1 MRDHPDGEGEESDPF
16 LELWNRFLPPTGQ
29 LDRSALAPLQQPPPQ
44 PPPAPL
50 GASKSPATRDATWL
64 GTNQASTRL
73 TRQNVVAKTA
83 PTLLA
88 DLKDRNNK
96 DATEHQARKDKYKKK
111 PAASAAAAAAAP
123 TGAVPALPRTMAP
136 KAVAVQE
143 VAPPAVAPAQIETL
157 EQHRVRN
164 DQTQLFAINIERPH
178 RTAPVEAIIN
188 TPPPVGTLRY
198 CATLPTSD
206 VPWYAVAT
214 EAIARRPN
222 MGFPRTPLMRR
233 SVLLTFLRAPDPHQ
247 PYERPCFNLDRN
259 PYNHERGLRM
269 RCVAHRMSAEQLGEA
284 KAFRCREL
292 LYNGQMVKIHA
303 ALATQGAEDPR
314 NHLHDIPELCYM
326 CHIWLTTEAALDQRN
341 KMAVPTA
348 DDMLVIF
355 NHFMVMIDQPGEYS
369 RHATL
374 CSADVSIGIWGPFP
388 RWNERNYRAGRLSC
402 GLLGFEE
409 SEEMLFR
416 EARKPSSLSEQPA
429 PALGRSTRSDPTAC
443 AQTGRSTF
451 PA

>member
-1 MRDHPDGEGEESDPF
+1 MA
-16 LELWNRFLPPTGQ
+16 EL
-29 LDRSALAPLQQPPPQ
+29 
-44 PPPAPL
+44 
-50 GASKSPATRDATWL
+50 KE
-64 GTNQASTRL
+64 
-73 TRQNVVAKTA
+73 
-83 PTLLA
+83 
-88 DLKDRNNK
+88 RNNK
-96 DATEHQARKDKYKKK
+96 DATDHQTRKDKYKKK
-111 PAASAAAAAAAP
+111 PASSPAAAATAP
-123 TGAVPALPRTMAP
+123 VAALPRTMAP
-136 KAVAVQE
+136 KAVAAQE
-143 VAPPAVAPAQIETL
+143 VAPPAVAPTQIETL

-164 DQTQLFAINIERPH
+164 DQTQLFAVNIERPH
-178 RTAPVEAIIN
+178 RTAPLEAIIN
-188 TPPPVGTLRY
+188 TPPAVGTLRY

-233 SVLLTFLRAPDPHQ
+233 SVLLTFLRAPDPQQ

-303 ALATQGAEDPR
+303 ALATRGAEDPR
-314 NHLHDIPELCYM
+314 HHLHDIPELCYM

-341 KMAVPTA
+341 KMAAPTA
-348 DDMLVIF
+348 DDMLIIF
-355 NHFMVMIDQPGEYS
+355 NHFMVMIDQVGEYS

-429 PALGRSTRSDPTAC
+429 PAAVQARSTRSDPTAC
-443 AQTGRSTF
+443 VQTVRSTF
-451 PA
+451 LA